1 MQINFKA
8 LTLQEFKSHQD
19 LRVSF
24 GEVTKITGDNGKG
37 KSTIPQAIS
46 WLLYGTDALG
56 SKLDP
61 APITY
66 EGEETKVTLLI
77 SVDEIDVLLGRG
89 LKKGKVQ
96 YYINDVPKKAGEF
109 NDVIDNLF
117 DKDLFLSLYNPNYF
131 PSMHWE
137 KQRELLLRYVT
148 PSPNKEILKHLPEE
162 QGKHLGALLKKHNLS
177 DIERIHRENKTKQDK
192 KHIAAKSKTKTL
204 KDQLDQLPEVNAP
217 LDSLKVELSQID
229 KQVRE
234 LETQYD
240 KAADA
245 NREYTKV
252 QSQIHALQDQI
263 DMSKERWPSLKNEV
277 IEDTCRTCKRPLDEE
292 SVEAVVADKEN
303 RIVEYKGNH
312 TELIKKRDEL
322 KAKLDEMEYI
332 DASEKMEQ
340 IRTLDSS
347 GQPLREAIQAYS
359 QLERLQ
365 VQVNEAE
372 IDEKSILDSLN
383 ESIFTLDCIKAFKAK
398 EAELQAEKVQALFT
412 TLSVRL
418 FKQNKG
424 DGEYKPDFEIEMDG
438 KPYSKLSLSEGIR
451 AGLELRDVLCNQSE
465 IVTPVFVDNA
475 ESITSFKEPVG
486 QLIMCRVVAGQD
498 LLIEVEETQNGK
510 Q

>member
-1 MQINFKA
+1 MQIKFKT
-8 LTLQEFKSHQD
+8 LNLQEFKSHQD
-19 LRVSF
+19 LFVNF
-24 GEVTKITGDNGKG
+24 GEETKITGDNGKG
-37 KSTIPQAIS
+37 KSTIPESIS
-46 WLLYGTDALG
+46 WLLYGTDPLG

-61 APITY
+61 TPITY
-66 EGEETKVTLLI
+66 DAEETKVSLLI

-89 LKKGKVQ
+89 LKKGKVH
-96 YYINDVPKKAGEF
+96 YYVNDVPKKAGEF
-109 NDVIDNLF
+109 IDVIDNLF
-117 DKDLFLSLYNPNYF
+117 DKDLFLSLYNPSYF

-148 PSPNKEILKHLPEE
+148 PSPNKEILKHLPEV
-162 QGKHLGALLKKHNLS
+162 QGKHLGVLLKKHNLT
-177 DIERIHRENKTKQDK
+177 DIERIHRENKSKQDK
-192 KHIAAKSKTKTL
+192 KHIAAQSKTKTL
-204 KDQLDQLPEVNAP
+204 KEQLNQLPEINAP

-229 KQVRE
+229 KQIRE
-234 LETQYD
+234 LESQYD

-245 NREYTKV
+245 NSEYTKV

-263 DMSKERWPSLKNEV
+263 DISKERWPSLKNEA
-277 IEDTCRTCKRPLDEE
+277 IEDTCRTCRRPLDED
-292 SVEAVVADKEN
+292 SVEVVKADKEN
-303 RIVEYKGNH
+303 RITEYKEKH
-312 TELIKKRDEL
+312 SELIKKRDEL
-322 KAKLDEMEYI
+322 KAKLAEMEYI
-332 DASEKMEQ
+332 DTSETFEK
-340 IRTLDSS
+340 IRSIDLS
-347 GQPLREAIQAYS
+347 GQPLREAIQSYS
-359 QLERLQ
+359 QFERLQ

-451 AGLELRDVLCNQSE
+451 AGLELRDVLSSQSE

-475 ESITSFKEPVG
+475 ESITCFKEPLG
-486 QLIMCRVVAGQD
+486 QLIVCRVVADKD
-498 LLIEVEETQNGK
+498 LGIEVIE
-510 Q
+510 